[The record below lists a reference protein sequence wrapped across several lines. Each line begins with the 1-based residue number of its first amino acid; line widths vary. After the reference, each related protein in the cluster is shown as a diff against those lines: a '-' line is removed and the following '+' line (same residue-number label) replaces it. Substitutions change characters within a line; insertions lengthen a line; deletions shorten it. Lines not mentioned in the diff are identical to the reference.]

1 MHTILM
7 TTDDLLRK
15 LEGLQT
21 IETAAKTLGTRRQS
35 TLNLLSRL
43 KKEGYVTTTGG
54 GKQKRLYK
62 ITMRKQLPRA
72 PGMFDILNK
81 YNPDFKLNP
90 WFDHQVHGK
99 YTVEDAL
106 LDAIE
111 TKSFRV
117 ILASLR
123 LFNHITDWKGL
134 YRGGKERN
142 LWNNVGALY
151 EVARLSLRA
160 KKMPIKYHHLTKYG
174 RKISLIPPWQTKEG
188 RFKSIENFWGVAIPF
203 REGDL
208 RKGAS

>member
-1 MHTILM
+1 MEHEE
-7 TTDDLLRK
+7 LLRK

-21 IETAAKTLGTRRQS
+21 IETAAKTLGMRKQS
-35 TLNLLSRL
+35 ALNLLSRL

-54 GKQKRLYK
+54 GRQKRLYK

-81 YNPDFKLNP
+81 YNPNFKLNP

-111 TKSFRV
+111 TKSFRA

-123 LFNHITDWKGL
+123 LFDQITDWKVL
-134 YRGGKERN
+134 YHGGKERK
-142 LWNNVGALY
+142 LWNQVGALY
-151 EVARLSLRA
+151 EVARITSRT
-160 KKMPIKYHHLTKYG
+160 KKMPMKYYHPSVLEKNKLNT
-174 RKISLIPPWQTKEG
+174 
-188 RFKSIENFWGVAIPF
+188 
-203 REGDL
+203 
-208 RKGAS
+208 

>member
-1 MHTILM
+1 MEHEE
-7 TTDDLLRK
+7 LLRK

-21 IETAAKTLGTRRQS
+21 IETAAKTLGMRKQS
-35 TLNLLSRL
+35 ALNLLSRL

-54 GKQKRLYK
+54 GRQKRLYK

-81 YNPDFKLNP
+81 YNPNFKLNP

-111 TKSFRV
+111 TKSFRA

-123 LFNHITDWKGL
+123 LFDQITDWKVL
-134 YRGGKERN
+134 YHGGKERK
-142 LWNNVGALY
+142 LWNQVGALY
-151 EVARLSLRA
+151 EVARITSRT
-160 KKMPIKYHHLTKYG
+160 KKMPMKYYHPSVLG
-174 RKISLIPPWQTKEG
+174 RRISLIPPWETKED
-188 RFKSIENFWGVAIPF
+188 RFKGIENRWGVAIPF
-203 REGDL
+203 KEGDL